1 MVAFRLEESQQKGNW
16 IGEDDVKRASPGNS
30 ETQSMDPMKVG
41 FLRQDQFRE
50 ILCRQILLEMVDFS
64 HLAQPHTHQY

>member
-50 ILCRQILLEMVDFS
+50 SFCRKILLEMADS
-64 HLAQPHTHQY
+64 GQLAETHTHP